1 MYARGHRSQAA
12 VRCFYLLALIK
23 EHWGSYAEMSAP
35 AAVEDAVLKRF
46 GQLGLLRLVGSSPPR
61 SYQRST
67 PQRPEHVPPT
77 RLNLRFTE
85 RKGERLV
92 ECSIEEPSTVG
103 LPPAL
108 DEMHGSADV
117 RVRLEIGVR
126 KVVERTENVVMVALP
141 ERELQ
146 ELRIIHIHTN
156 QFTVKSNVVL
166 AEGLVAS
173 ELLIVKAFTVTV

>member
-1 MYARGHRSQAA
+1 
-12 VRCFYLLALIK
+12 
-23 EHWGSYAEMSAP
+23 
-35 AAVEDAVLKRF
+35 
-46 GQLGLLRLVGSSPPR
+46 
-61 SYQRST
+61 
-67 PQRPEHVPPT
+67 
-77 RLNLRFTE
+77 
-85 RKGERLV
+85 
-92 ECSIEEPSTVG
+92 
-103 LPPAL
+103 
-108 DEMHGSADV
+108 MHGSADV